1 LSFGF
6 RSIWLL
12 PKRFFALSLIC
23 LAFPLIINPMSSKL
37 NIFLLATLMF
47 IGNAAQVSADGI
59 RIGAFNDL
67 SGATADAGK
76 DYAMGIV
83 EAVRYLNDEGGI
95 NGKQI
100 ELFQYD
106 YGYRSTEVHAKY
118 KHLKRLGVV
127 AVLGWHIVD
136 TQALSDLVAK
146 DKIPYLTAFYSAR
159 LTNPAKSPYNL
170 YAATDDSSN
179 ARAVLTAWFD
189 EKWPLKAD
197 YGSRRPRVQF
207 VYMLASPNLSAP
219 VKAIKDQAELFGF
232 SIGPD
237 QDISIFATDVRRQI
251 KAMHGFKP
259 DVVYHGNTALS
270 VAATLKGAL
279 DADLSADHIV
289 NNWAFD
295 ENLMRLAG
303 KAAEGVMGASG
314 CAFYDIDAS
323 LMEEIRMYGVKYH
336 PGVSAAKR
344 SVRTIQA
351 WANVLALREALM
363 RADAAGDV
371 TGETLMKKGFET
383 FDGVDIGLGATPL
396 TYTATDHR
404 ASGEVNIYQVEN
416 QKFALMT
423 RIDLKGRWPAKWA
436 QEWAGW

>member
-1 LSFGF
+1 MLDAE
-6 RSIWLL
+6 
-12 PKRFFALSLIC
+12 RFFALSLIC
-23 LAFPLIINPMSSKL
+23 CAFPLMIKPMSSKL
-37 NIFLLATLMF
+37 NIFLLAILMF
-47 IGNAAQVSADGI
+47 IGSAAAALADGI

-67 SGATADAGK
+67 SGATAGAGR
-76 DYAMGIV
+76 DYAMGIA
-83 EAVRYLNDEGGI
+83 EAVRYVNDDGGI
-95 NGKQI
+95 NGRQI
-100 ELFQYD
+100 ELYQYD
-106 YGYRSTEVHAKY
+106 YGYRTPEVHAKY

-136 TQALSDLVAK
+136 TQALSASAAR
-146 DKIPYLTAFYSAR
+146 DKMPYLTAFYSAR

-179 ARAVLTAWFD
+179 ARAALTAWFD
-189 EKWPLKAD
+189 EKWRLKQD

-207 VYMLASPNLSAP
+207 AYMLASSNLSAP

-259 DVVYHGNTALS
+259 DLIYHGNTALS
-270 VAATLKGAL
+270 VAATLREAL
-279 DADLSADHIV
+279 DAGLAADHIV
-289 NNWAFD
+289 NNWALD
-295 ENLMRLAG
+295 ENLIRLAG

-314 CAFYDIDAS
+314 CAFYGEDAP
-323 LMEEIRMYGVKYH
+323 LMEAIRMYGEKYH

-351 WANVLALREALM
+351 WANVLALREALK
-363 RADAAGDV
+363 RADAAGEIS
-371 TGETLMKKGFET
+371 GETIMRNGFET
-383 FDGVDIGLGATPL
+383 FDGVDIGLGVAPL
-396 TYTATDHR
+396 SYTATDHR

-416 QKFALMT
+416 QNFAFMT

-436 QEWAGW
+436 HEWVGW